1 VGESGATMNIKVDRD
16 LFLGELYYLQGVAGA
31 KHAIPI
37 LSHLMIEASPDKI
50 TMRATDLDLMI
61 PTECEAVV
69 REHGSICL
77 PARKLMEIVKSLPQ
91 AEIEIRANDLYQATI
106 NCAPSR
112 FKMNGLSADDFP
124 ESQEYSGP
132 FSEIPAEIFSRFIP
146 RVIHAAGHEGSRYA
160 LNGAKLEISNER
172 IKMVTT
178 DGHRLALVEH
188 EGRFSGGL
196 DVLLPKRAVIELGKL
211 CAGSDEM
218 LRIGKADNHI
228 HFHLGKRRIVS
239 RLLTGIYPDYSA
251 VLPKENFNRFT
262 VGRGMITPAIKLVS
276 LMAEDR
282 SRAIKMEIGEGEM
295 RISSEC
301 CGIGEAGETIPIAY
315 DGDRITAG
323 FNAAYLNDF
332 FHAIEEEEVL
342 FEFKDA
348 KTQAQIKVHTAD
360 EDRFVEIVMPLLLS

>member
-1 VGESGATMNIKVDRD
+1 MNIKVDRN
-16 LFLGELYYLQGVAGA
+16 LLLSELHYLQGVAGA
-31 KHAIPI
+31 KPIIPV
-37 LSHLMIEASPDKI
+37 LSHLLIETGAGRI

-61 PTECEAVV
+61 TTECEAVV
-69 REHGSICL
+69 SEQGSICL
-77 PARKLMEIVKSLPQ
+77 LSRKLMEIVKSLPQ
-91 AEIEIRANDLYQATI
+91 AEIEIRANDLCQATI

-112 FKMNGLSADDFP
+112 FKMNGMSADDFP
-124 ESQEYSGP
+124 ESQEYSGE
-132 FSEIPAEIFSRFIP
+132 FAEIPAEIFSRFIP
-146 RVIHAAGHEGSRYA
+146 RVIHAAGQEGLRYA
-160 LNGAKLEISNER
+160 LNGAKIEISNER
-172 IKMVTT
+172 IRMVAT
-178 DGHRLALVEH
+178 DGHRLALVER

-218 LRIGKADNHI
+218 LQVGKADNHL

-251 VLPKENFNRFT
+251 VLPKENFNRFM
-262 VGRGMITPAIKLVS
+262 VGREMITPAIKRVS

-315 DGDRITAG
+315 EGDRITAG

-332 FHAIEEEEVL
+332 FHAIKEEEEVL
-342 FEFKDA
+342 FEFKDG
-348 KTQAQIKVHTAD
+348 KTQAQINVHTAD
-360 EDRFVEIVMPLLLS
+360 QDRFVEIVMPLLLS